1 MKYSLCLE
9 TVFDGVDFY
18 DRFQLAKD
26 AGFDAVEFWEPE
38 KFDAKKLAAASA
50 KTGLPIVACCM
61 FDTRTTTLNRSWDAI
76 KPNLEKTIAYGKEC
90 GCNTFIGLTGNV
102 EAKIDTQK
110 IVILE
115 NLKRVAELC
124 EKNDCRMVIE
134 ALNTM
139 TDHLGY
145 YLDSSY
151 SGLELVRAI
160 NSPAVRFL
168 YDMYHMQLMEG
179 NLIGSITNNINEIAH
194 LHAAGVPG
202 RHELQNG
209 EINYP
214 YVIEKVEEAGYT
226 GYCGFEYFPTYDSAK
241 SLADIMKYLGK

>member
-1 MKYSLCLE
+1 MKVSLCMEPLFE
-9 TVFDGVDFY
+9 DKDFY
-18 DRFQLAKD
+18 DRFDLAKE
-26 AGFDAVEFWEPE
+26 AGVDAVEFWEPE

-50 KTGLPIVACCM
+50 RTGLPITACCL
-61 FDTRTTTLNRSWDAI
+61 FDGRNTTLNCSWDDI
-76 KPNLEKTIAYGKEC
+76 KPNLEKTIEFGLEC
-90 GCNTFIGLTGNV
+90 GCKTFIGLTGNV

-110 IVILE
+110 FVILE
-115 NLKRVAELC
+115 NLKRIAEVC
-124 EKNDCRMVIE
+124 EKTGTRIVLE

-151 SGLELVRAI
+151 SGLELVRAV
-160 NSPAVRFL
+160 NSPAVKFL

-179 NLIGSITNNINEIAH
+179 NLVGSLTKNVKSLGH
-194 LHAAGVPG
+194 LHSAGVPG

-214 YVIEKVEEAGYT
+214 FVLKKVEEAGYD
-226 GYCGFEYFPTYDSAK
+226 GYFGLEYFPTYDNMQ
-241 SLADIMKYLGK
+241 SLKDVLKYIGK